1 MTTPISPG
9 VASER
14 PSVWEDFVD
23 IFASPSEVFA
33 RRENNGFAIALLVLT
48 TILTALYFGTRS
60 LLQPVFDA
68 EWARNAA
75 MMAKQNPGMT
85 AEQLEMGRKFTEGV
99 FGGLA
104 IAFGIPIIVCLL
116 ALIMW
121 VVGKPFDSKQTL
133 RSAFV
138 VATYSYFPRIVEA
151 IVNAIQGLL
160 LDIDSLTGLQSLKL
174 GPTRFMDVD
183 AVSPLVVALLSRVD
197 VFTLWVTVLIV
208 FGLRITGKLTT
219 AQAAIAGVIVWL
231 AGAVPTLF
239 AAARAM

>member
-1 MTTPISPG
+1 MTTPVSPFT
-9 VASER
+9 AAER

-33 RRENNGFAIALLVLT
+33 RRENNGFGIALLVLT
-48 TILTALYFGTRS
+48 AILTALYFGTRS
-60 LLQPVFDA
+60 LLQPVWDA

-75 MMAKQNPGMT
+75 LMAKQNPGMT
-85 AEQLEMGRKFTEGV
+85 AEQLEMGRKFTEGI

-104 IAFGIPIIVCLL
+104 VAFGVPIIICIL
-116 ALIMW
+116 ALVMW
-121 VVGKPFDSKQTL
+121 VAGKPFDSKQTL

-160 LDIDSLTGLQSLKL
+160 LNVESLTGLQSLKL

-183 AVSPLVVALLSRVD
+183 TASPIVIALLSRVD
-197 VFTLWVTVLIV
+197 VFTLWVTALIV
-208 FGLRITGKLTT
+208 IGLRITGKLTT
-219 AQAAIAGVIVWL
+219 GQAAIAGAIVWL
-231 AGAVPTLF
+231 CGAVPALF
-239 AAARAM
+239 GAMR